1 MMRRPPRSTLF
12 LYTTLFRSVAARRE
26 RGAGVAGGGARVVE
40 PADVEEGLG
49 REERRF
55 RGKAPP
61 WNEPGGRGGRR
72 EPEIVGFRIAR
83 SLDTRREGAVRLSS
97 GFDEA
102 LSFQVRFVGG
112 GREREKVSV
121 FLRGRPGRKRQQVG
135 RWPEHRLEGGSFL
148 DGGGQP
154 TE

>member
-1 MMRRPPRSTLF
+1 MRLRGRETRS
-12 LYTTLFRSVAARRE
+12 
-26 RGAGVAGGGARVVE
+26 
-40 PADVEEGLG
+40 GLG
-49 REERRF
+49 RIQ
-55 RGKAPP
+55 
-61 WNEPGGRGGRR
+61 

-83 SLDTRREGAVRLSS
+83 SRDTRRAGAVRLSR
-97 GFDEA
+97 GYEEA
-102 LSFQVRFVGG
+102 VSFQGRFVGG

-154 TE
+154 TEGRLAAGAAPTRPGGQRRV